1 MENFDEIVLSPS
13 SQAPNTKYY
22 GIANNTTFIT
32 NFLILKGVCNSLAT
46 LVSRKYVSVSKLV

>member
-22 GIANNTTFIT
+22 GIANNTTFIAIFF
-32 NFLILKGVCNSLAT
+32 NFKKGVCNSLAT
-46 LVSRKYVSVSKLV
+46 LVSRKYV